1 MMQKLKIGVF
11 FGGISKE
18 REQSFRW
25 VKSIL
30 RHIDLQLF
38 EPILLF
44 VDSLG
49 NIIHVEESILEEEA
63 IRRFYPSRN
72 LNRGYRIYIE
82 HLGQLNET
90 QLYKLIYKIGKQ
102 VKLEQ
107 LSSHIDF
114 ALLAFQGSNKESG
127 QIQGIL
133 DWFHIPYSGPSQLGA
148 SIQADRAFLHSIF
161 HSSTYSEKK
170 YQTVSYSEWL
180 TADKGKVF
188 QDIINQIGFP
198 FIISPASQEFDIHH
212 VIIKKR
218 SLEEFIRAVQK
229 CFQEVTIYQNEW
241 KKASTKQRKNAIE
254 RLINIEYGIG
264 LPAFMPTNDL
274 IEHPADLAIYLNE
287 YFKNPANESITI
299 RSHKLENQLFVE
311 SFTIGQEFICAVMSD
326 MNDKVIALPPIEI
339 SSESGTS
346 VSIEA
351 PLLLASEDTI
361 QQIRGMA
368 TTLFQ
373 KTQQDFLSFFRG
385 YVTPDKRIVF
395 QEIYPQPLIT
405 HLSLAKKILS
415 LFGFTPQDL
424 FTAQVLFAT
433 SSKKKN
439 GGSLPIYEGIL
450 TRLRAL
456 ISTNKQIERT
466 KIGVLFE
473 ENTVQYV
480 QASRW
485 FEQIRKKEGERVEP
499 IAICL
504 AANGFMFQI
513 PSQWMN
519 FDSFEELAYILSK
532 KNAPEIEDLKIQ
544 LLSILNTVSQSMD
557 LDITKW
563 EEQNIID
570 ELQAVY
576 YVKEDRLITL

>member
-1 MMQKLKIGVF
+1 MIQKLKIGVF

-30 RHIDLQLF
+30 PHLDLQLF

-49 NIIHVEESILEEEA
+49 NIIHVEESILEEES

-102 VKLEQ
+102 VKLEH
-107 LSSHIDF
+107 LSSQIDF
-114 ALLAFQGSNKESG
+114 GLLALQGSVKESG
-127 QIQGIL
+127 QLQGIL
-133 DWFHIPYSGPSQLGA
+133 DWLQIPYSGPSQLGA
-148 SIQADRAFLHSIF
+148 SIQSDRAFLHGIF
-161 HSSTYSEKK
+161 QASTYSDKK
-170 YQTVSYSEWL
+170 YQTITYSEW
-180 TADKGKVF
+180 TEADKGKVF

-198 FIISPASQEFDIHH
+198 FIISPASQGFEKNH

-218 SLEEFIRAVQK
+218 SLEEFVRAVQK
-229 CFQEVTIYQNEW
+229 CFQEVTIYQKDW
-241 KKASTKQRKNAIE
+241 KKASAKQRKNAIE

-264 LPAFMPTNDL
+264 LPALMPTQEL
-274 IEHPADLAIYLNE
+274 IEHPADLASYLNE
-287 YFKNPANESITI
+287 YFKTPTHEYITI
-299 RSHKLENQLFVE
+299 RSYKIENQLFVE

-326 MNDKVIALPPIEI
+326 MNEKTVALPPIEI
-339 SSESGTS
+339 STESESGLA
-346 VSIEA
+346 IEA
-351 PLLLASEDTI
+351 PLLLASEETI
-361 QQIRGMA
+361 RQIRGMA

-395 QEIYPQPLIT
+395 QEIYPQPLLT
-405 HLSLAKKILS
+405 HLSLTKKILS

-424 FTAQVLFAT
+424 FTAQVVFGTA
-433 SSKKKN
+433 SKKKN
-439 GGSLPIYEGIL
+439 GGALPIYEQL
-450 TRLRAL
+450 LSRLQIA
-456 ISTNKQIERT
+456 ITTNKQAEKT
-466 KIGVLFE
+466 KVGVLFE
-473 ENTVQYV
+473 ENTTQYL

-485 FEQIRKKEGERVEP
+485 FEAIQKKESGQIEP

>member
-1 MMQKLKIGVF
+1 MTQKLKIGLF
-11 FGGISKE
+11 FGGISRE

-30 RHIDLQLF
+30 HHLDLELF
-38 EPILLF
+38 EPVLLF

-49 NIIHVEESILEEEA
+49 NCIHVEKNILEEES

-72 LNRGYRIYIE
+72 LNRGFRVYIE
-82 HLGQLNET
+82 HLGELNET

-102 VKLEQ
+102 VKWEQ
-107 LSSHIDF
+107 LATQIDF
-114 ALLAFQGSNKESG
+114 ALLALQGSNKESG

-148 SIQADRAFLHSIF
+148 SIQADRGFLQNMLQSITHSQ
-161 HSSTYSEKK
+161 KK
-170 YQTVSYSEWL
+170 YQTLTYSEWES
-180 TADKGKVF
+180 ADKAKIF

-198 FIISPASQEFDIHH
+198 FIISPNSQGFDKNHL
-212 VIIKKR
+212 IIKKR
-218 SLEEFIRAVQK
+218 SLEEFVRAVQK
-229 CFQEVTIYQNEW
+229 CFQEVTIYQKEW
-241 KKASTKQRKNAIE
+241 KKASTKQRKTAIE
-254 RLINIEYGIG
+254 RLLDLEQGIG
-264 LPAFMPTNDL
+264 LPALTPNQEV
-274 IEHPADLAIYLNE
+274 IEHPADLANYLNE
-287 YFKNPANESITI
+287 YFKNPAYESITI
-299 RSHKLENQLFVE
+299 RSYKLENQLFIE

-326 MNDKVIALPPIEI
+326 TNEKVIALPPIEI
-339 SSESGTS
+339 STDLDANL
-346 VSIEA
+346 SIEA
-351 PLLLASEDTI
+351 PLLLASDETI

-373 KTQQDFLSFFRG
+373 KTHQDFLAFFRG
-385 YVTPDKRIVF
+385 FVTPDKRIVF
-395 QEIYPQPLIT
+395 QEVYAQPLLT
-405 HLSLAKKILS
+405 HLSVTKKILS

-424 FTAQVLFAT
+424 FTAQIRYGTL
-433 SSKKKN
+433 SKKKN
-439 GGSLPIYEGIL
+439 GGPLPIYNQLI
-450 TRLRAL
+450 TRMEESIRA
-456 ISTNKQIERT
+456 NKNKKRA

-473 ENTVQYV
+473 ENTAQYI

-485 FEQIRKKEGERVEP
+485 FERILRKEEEGVEP
-499 IAICL
+499 VAICL
-504 AANGFMFQI
+504 AANGLMFQI

-544 LLSILNTVSQSMD
+544 LLSILHSVSQSMD

>member
-1 MMQKLKIGVF
+1 MIQKLKIGVF

-25 VKSIL
+25 AKSIL
-30 RHIDLQLF
+30 RHLDLQLF

-49 NIIHVEESILEEEA
+49 NIIHVEETILEEES

-90 QLYKLIYKIGKQ
+90 QLYKLIYKIGRQ
-102 VKLEQ
+102 VKLENLASQ
-107 LSSHIDF
+107 IDF
-114 ALLAFQGSNKESG
+114 GLLAIQGSVKESG

-133 DWFHIPYSGPSQLGA
+133 DWLHIPYSGPSLLGA
-148 SIQADRAFLHSIF
+148 AIQSDRAFLHTIF
-161 HSSTYSEKK
+161 DASTYSEKK
-170 YQTVSYSEWL
+170 YQTISYTEW
-180 TADKGKVF
+180 THADKGKIF

-198 FIISPASQEFDIHH
+198 FIISPASQSFEKNHI
-212 VIIKKR
+212 IIKKR
-218 SLEEFIRAVQK
+218 SLEEFIRSVQK
-229 CFQEVTIYQNEW
+229 CFQEVTIYQKDW

-254 RLINIEYGIG
+254 RLINIEYSIG
-264 LPAFMPTNDL
+264 LPVLTPKQEL
-274 IEHPADLAIYLNE
+274 IEHPADLATYLNE
-287 YFKNPANESITI
+287 YFKIPTNESITI
-299 RSHKLENQLFVE
+299 HSYKIENQLFVE

-326 MNDKVIALPPIEI
+326 MNEKIIALPPIEV
-339 SSESGTS
+339 STESELGLA
-346 VSIEA
+346 IEA
-351 PLLLASEDTI
+351 PLLLTSEETTR
-361 QQIRGMA
+361 QIRGMA

-373 KTQQDFLSFFRG
+373 KTKQDFLTFFRG

-395 QEIYPQPLIT
+395 QEIYPQPLLT

-424 FTAQVLFAT
+424 FTAQIIYGTA
-433 SSKKKN
+433 SKKKN
-439 GGSLPIYEGIL
+439 GGILPIYDQL
-450 TRLRAL
+450 LSRLHVA
-456 ISTNKQIERT
+456 ISTNKLAEKT

-473 ENTVQYV
+473 ENSTQYV

-485 FEQIRKKEGERVEP
+485 FEAIRKKEGEQIEP

-504 AANGFMFQI
+504 AANGLMFQI

-532 KNAPEIEDLKIQ
+532 KNTPEIENLKIE